1 MRAQHDPCAC
11 ELHSD
16 ELQCWKS
23 GAQGAVDVAR
33 RATNTAEPD
42 GKCWP
47 SALTSDIG
55 TPPATPSSRRVAAAA
70 GGEALDTPFKRSLF
84 ATLHDKRGASP
95 DQDAVMLTAD
105 AVNNAANVQ
114 AAAKIAT
121 ADIVIAE
128 AGALPVCSPLQPSDL
143 LRLPRQDVSVPP
155 LAGDTRGKSC
165 LTAEATPSTE
175 KATIKKAAAVK
186 AIALE
191 TAAEKVA
198 AGDGALPAPP
208 IR

>member
-1 MRAQHDPCAC
+1 
-11 ELHSD
+11 
-16 ELQCWKS
+16 
-23 GAQGAVDVAR
+23 
-33 RATNTAEPD
+33 
-42 GKCWP
+42 
-47 SALTSDIG
+47 
-55 TPPATPSSRRVAAAA
+55 
-70 GGEALDTPFKRSLF
+70 
-84 ATLHDKRGASP
+84 
-95 DQDAVMLTAD
+95 MLAAD
-105 AVNNAANVQ
+105 AAVNKAAVVQ

-128 AGALPVCSPLQPSDL
+128 DGALHVCSPLQPSDL

-165 LTAEATPSTE
+165 LTAEAIPSTE

-198 AGDGALPAPP
+198 ARDGALPTPP